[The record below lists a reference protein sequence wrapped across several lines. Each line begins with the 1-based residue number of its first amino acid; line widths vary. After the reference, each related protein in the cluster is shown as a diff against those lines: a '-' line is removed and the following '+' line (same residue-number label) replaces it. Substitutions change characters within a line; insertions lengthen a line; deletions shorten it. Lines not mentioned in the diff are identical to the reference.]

1 MERTSASYV
10 DGSSMMLHNFE
21 SGSGTCSEYVA
32 LVTRGQLNHAQHC
45 AIPMIVCLKYT
56 FKQTNLITTGTF
68 TSSSQASIKL
78 WNVPS
83 SRPLASSSC
92 RRSQAHWERLFTS
105 VLLVMYTL
113 DIVFHRDYRS
123 SMRERIESESS
134 EESLIGQVEI
144 LLIAIVVQ
152 YECACS
158 CWGWREH
165 LRNTATLPKSGAYQC
180 SHRTSHLHRFD
191 SSVHINWVILTYHL
205 AQQRWI
211 LLLVSPGARCRQVL
225 QALCYLLRRVRLNV
239 HTCRARA
246 TGLTSISLTTKTQTH
261 NIPLN

>member
-10 DGSSMMLHNFE
+10 DGSSMMLDKFE

-45 AIPMIVCLKYT
+45 AIPMRVGLKYT

-92 RRSQAHWERLFTS
+92 RRSQAHWECLFTS

-134 EESLIGQVEI
+134 EESLIGQVGI

-158 CWGWREH
+158 C
-165 LRNTATLPKSGAYQC
+165 
-180 SHRTSHLHRFD
+180 
-191 SSVHINWVILTYHL
+191 
-205 AQQRWI
+205 
-211 LLLVSPGARCRQVL
+211 
-225 QALCYLLRRVRLNV
+225 
-239 HTCRARA
+239 
-246 TGLTSISLTTKTQTH
+246 
-261 NIPLN
+261 